1 MFNSDK
7 TKELCFF
14 YWEELRFGNGLIL
27 IVTLIKG
34 IEAALAD
41 KQESL
46 LKTLYRALFEKA

>member
-7 TKELCFF
+7 TKELCCF

-41 KQESL
+41 KQKSA
-46 LKTLYRALFEKA
+46 KNTVRGSF